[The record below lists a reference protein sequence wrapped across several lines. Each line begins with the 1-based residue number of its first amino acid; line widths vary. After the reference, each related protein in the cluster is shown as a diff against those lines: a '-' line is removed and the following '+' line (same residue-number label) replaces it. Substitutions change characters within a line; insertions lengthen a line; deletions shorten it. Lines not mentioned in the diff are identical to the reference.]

1 MIPRLLGCF
10 LFLLSAN
17 AVAESANYP
26 LVSFGPPGPHQI
38 TKISD
43 SLYLF
48 SQGGARNIFII
59 TDEGVIVTDPMNA
72 AAAKNLRAEIS
83 KITDLPVKYVIYSH
97 EHWDHILGG
106 RIFKDEGAKFISHF
120 NCLEHFYREPHQD
133 LVFPDITFERNYTV
147 TLGGRRLELLYFGRN
162 HGQCMV
168 AMHIPEERMLFIVDL
183 VTKGRVSGAG
193 GTMRD
198 FYPRDWIRTLREIEL
213 LDFDQMIA
221 SHGPAISDRSTVAER
236 RMYLEALMYAVRGE
250 LEAGT
255 PYNQIL
261 DRIDLPEF
269 RYLKGYDQFLRRNAE
284 RVLDYYVYGY

>member
-1 MIPRLLGCF
+1 MIPRFLGCF
-10 LFLLSAN
+10 LILLA
-17 AVAESANYP
+17 ADAATGAETYP
-26 LVSFGPPGPHQI
+26 LVSFGPPGPHQT

-43 SLYLF
+43 NLYLF
-48 SQGGARNIFII
+48 SQGGARNIFIV

-72 AAAKNLRAEIS
+72 AAAKTLRTEIS
-83 KITDLPVKYVIYSH
+83 KITDAPVKYVVYSH

-106 RIFKDEGAKFISHF
+106 SIFKQEGAKFISHF

-168 AMHIPEERMLFIVDL
+168 AMFIPEERMLFIVDL
-183 VTKGRVSGAG
+183 ATKGRVSGAG

-198 FYPRDWIRTLREIEL
+198 FYPRDWIRTLREIET

-221 SHGPAISDRSTVAER
+221 SHGPAISDRSTVTER
-236 RMYLEALMYAVRGE
+236 RRYLEALMLAVRTE
-250 LEAGT
+250 LETGT

-269 RYLKGYDQFLRRNAE
+269 SYLKGYDQFLRRNAE
-284 RVLDYYVYGY
+284 RVLDYYVSGH